1 MRPSIIPSRTV
12 SVSASKTTTMNALTE
27 RQLQF
32 WEDVEDGL
40 AAVGR
45 TIDVS
50 GSDNGL
56 DYQTADEF
64 ERIRKFVKSAKG
76 DIPPPV
82 PVADHHDPSEEHI
95 DGLTALPYWDITA
108 EENVKLFP
116 WAKKLEENCDIIT
129 EELEKNLADSQ
140 SAMFAGD
147 SAWQNNVMG
156 SGWTAVRLQRLGQWN
171 VENCQA
177 FPKTYALL
185 QELQIP
191 LAVRGVC
198 FARQTPQT
206 GVQPHS
212 DGRNF
217 ILTTHAAL
225 KIPTGCWMNVAEQK
239 REWEEGKCLTLDTSF
254 VHSTRNDHPS
264 DDRHVLILDFWH
276 PELTSTERSSLE
288 FIYDLRNKFESGQ
301 IPFRTPTSIV
311 ATKEEENKAQGLGS
325 IISSL
330 FNQK

>member
-1 MRPSIIPSRTV
+1 MHCAGTKEQGRCRWVVGIVSLCWIAQKCNGFVMRPSIIPSRSRV
-12 SVSASKTTTMNALTE
+12 SFSASKTTTSMNALTE
-27 RQLQF
+27 RQIQF

-45 TIDVS
+45 TIDVR
-50 GSDNGL
+50 GSDDGL

-64 ERIRKFVKSAKG
+64 ERIRQFVKSAKG
-76 DIPPPV
+76 DIPPPK
-82 PVADHHDPSEEHI
+82 PVADHHDPSEEHV

-108 EENVKLFP
+108 EENIKLFP
-116 WAKKLEENCDIIT
+116 WAQKLEENCGIIT

-171 VENCQA
+171 VANCQA

-185 QELQIP
+185 QELEIP

-217 ILTTHAAL
+217 ILTTHVAL
-225 KIPTGCWMNVAEQK
+225 KIPTGLFQLIISPLFYTFYCYSFLIIFVIFEKKTWFLRMLD
-239 REWEEGKCLTLDTSF
+239 EGS
-254 VHSTRNDHPS
+254 R
-264 DDRHVLILDFWH
+264 
-276 PELTSTERSSLE
+276 
-288 FIYDLRNKFESGQ
+288 
-301 IPFRTPTSIV
+301 
-311 ATKEEENKAQGLGS
+311 TKEGMGGRKVPYIRYFICS
-325 IISSL
+325 
-330 FNQK
+330 FNSE

>member
-1 MRPSIIPSRTV
+1 MQCPGKKEQGRCRWMISIISLCWMGQSCGGFVMRPTV
-12 SVSASKTTTMNALTE
+12 ISSNRVSSSSTIMNALTE

-40 AAVGR
+40 EAVGR

-50 GSDNGL
+50 GSNTDGL
-56 DYQTADEF
+56 DYQTDDEF
-64 ERIRKFVKSAKG
+64 QRIRQFVKSAKG
-76 DIPPPV
+76 DIPPPK
-82 PVADHHDPSEEHI
+82 PVTDHHDPSEEHI

-108 EENVKLFP
+108 DENESLFP
-116 WAKKLEENCDIIT
+116 WAQKLEENCHVIT
-129 EELEKNLADSQ
+129 EELEKNLADRQ

-171 VENCQA
+171 VANCQA

-185 QELQIP
+185 QELEIP

-217 ILTTHAAL
+217 ILTTHVAL
-225 KIPTGCWMNVAEQK
+225 KIPTGLSQ
-239 REWEEGKCLTLDTSF
+239 
-254 VHSTRNDHPS
+254 
-264 DDRHVLILDFWH
+264 LIII
-276 PELTSTERSSLE
+276 PN
-288 FIYDLRNKFESGQ
+288 IYIYIYILC
-301 IPFRTPTSIV
+301 V
-311 ATKEEENKAQGLGS
+311 
-325 IISSL
+325 IIL
-330 FNQK
+330 FHFTHYHNIIFLIILWKYIYIYLYCG